1 MFFLLF
7 LVFLWIFKVFLSLS
21 CVLILKFLS
30 LVFLGVFPP
39 KFSKTRSIRSKNFKS
54 CAILLFFSL
63 LFKFK
68 NIFSLYFKA
77 NFQNLPLKFR
87 FLFQNLKPFSKII
100 ISFSKFLTTFSLLI
114 FSKIF
119 THFYLFYFN
128 LFCFRNK

>member
-1 MFFLLF
+1 MCQTLSLVFSCWFPFGFRKFWFGFLKILSLVFFLHV
-7 LVFLWIFKVFLSLS
+7 LVFLWVFKVFLSFP

-87 FLFQNLKPFSKII
+87 YLFQNLTLCYEVCMSEI
-100 ISFSKFLTTFSLLI
+100 
-114 FSKIF
+114 
-119 THFYLFYFN
+119 Y
-128 LFCFRNK
+128 